1 MTDKKKYAAIIG
13 STHGIGRECAR
24 KYLGEGFSVI
34 GCAHSPEDQ
43 RGHEMER
50 QYPEYRHVIAD
61 VSSEDDM
68 CRFFCKEVPAFTG
81 GEKLSLVLV
90 CSGTGIAPLPADKMN
105 ISSAAHV
112 IDVNLIGTAIVM
124 KFALSVLGEKSC
136 FAVLGSIA
144 ADTPSTGAD
153 WSYSASKAGIPTLL
167 KETANDERF
176 RGISFIHFRLG
187 YIRTRMTVMD
197 DPQEWLKKTPYAEA
211 GNPKETAH
219 KIFSAAASAKK
230 GYSEVSIIGGGI
242 PDTYPQPRLKGRMAG
257 VLAPVF
263 SLAGKYSCGT
273 LGDEAYKFVDIIAQ
287 GGFQYWMMLPH
298 TPTGYGDSPYSPLSS
313 VGGNINLISPDI
325 LRRENLLSEKFC
337 NTLHSDSKRIDY
349 EKCYKLR
356 DRMLREAWKNFR
368 ELPENHE
375 LKLDFE
381 VFSSENGEWLYDFS
395 LYFAV
400 KDLYDGRAW
409 QDWEDEGLRDRNPY
423 ALEDFAET
431 HEEEIRF
438 WEFTQFIFFRQLKDL
453 RSYAESKGVFLI
465 GDMPF
470 YVNEDSCDTWSL
482 RELFCID
489 PQTGRTMKF
498 SGTPHKD
505 SRHWGCPAYSWE
517 KHIEDGCKWWRR
529 RVLHYAQYFDG
540 LRIDHS
546 IALRK
551 SYVIPSDSTKPKW
564 EDGAD
569 VLCDN
574 ILSQAIHNEAEKS
587 GTVIFAEDLGCVPEG
602 LRERIEDLGWF
613 TIRLIQYASKTCYGS
628 HNDHSP
634 INYTQRQMIFTST
647 HDSQPLQGY
656 LAGLHGHD
664 LKYFMYMMN
673 ATKPDNLYDAVMKAA
688 YFSCAQF
695 CTVAIQDIMKLGDE
709 ARMSD
714 HKSFENSWKWRAES
728 LDAILPLMSGFKR
741 LAVLSGRFQAGRT
754 DFISAIEEA
763 AL

>member
-1 MTDKKKYAAIIG
+1 MTDIKRYAAIIG
-13 STHGIGRECAR
+13 STHGIGRACAI
-24 KYLGEGFSVI
+24 KYLSEGYSVI

-43 RGHEMER
+43 RGQEMER

-61 VSSEDDM
+61 VSCEDEM
-68 CRFFCKEVPAFTG
+68 RRFFCEEVAAFTG

-105 ISSAAHV
+105 LLSAEHV
-112 IDVNLIGTAIVM
+112 IDVNLIGTAIVL
-124 KFALSVLGEKSC
+124 KFALSVLGDGSC

-144 ADTPSTGAD
+144 ADTPLTGAD
-153 WSYSASKAGIPTLL
+153 WSYSASKAGIPPLL
-167 KETANDERF
+167 KEAANDERF
-176 RGISFIHFRLG
+176 RGISFMHFRLG

-197 DPQEWLKKTPYAEA
+197 DHQEWLKKTPYAEA
-211 GNPKETAH
+211 GNPEDTARM
-219 KIFSAAASAKK
+219 IFAAVLSAEK
-230 GYSEVSIIGGGI
+230 GYSEVSIVGGGI
-242 PDTYPQPRLKGRMAG
+242 PGKYPQKKLAGRMAG

-263 SLAGKYSCGT
+263 SLSGKYSCGT
-273 LGDEAYKFVDIIAQ
+273 LGDEAYSFVDVISQ
-287 GGFQYWMMLPH
+287 GGFRYWMMLPH
-298 TPTGYGDSPYSPLSS
+298 TPTGFGDSPYSPQSS
-313 VGGNINLISPDI
+313 AGGNINLISPDI
-325 LRRENLLSEKFC
+325 LMRENLLSEEFC
-337 NTLHSDSKRIDY
+337 NTLYSDEVKIDY
-349 EKCYKLR
+349 EKCCKLQNI
-356 DRMLREAWKNFR
+356 MLREAWRNFQG
-368 ELPENHE
+368 LPENHV
-375 LKLDFE
+375 LKRDFQD
-381 VFSSENGEWLYDFS
+381 FAAKNREWLHDFS

-400 KDLYDGRAW
+400 KGFYGGKAW
-409 QDWEDEGLRDRNPY
+409 QDWQDDGLKNRKPD
-423 ALEDFAET
+423 ALEKFTQAHKDDI
-431 HEEEIRF
+431 HF
-438 WEFTQFIFFRQLKDL
+438 WEFTQFIFFRQLKAL
-453 RSYAESKGVFLI
+453 HSYAESKGVFLI

-470 YVNEDSCDTWSL
+470 YVNEDSCDTWSS

-489 PQTGRTMKF
+489 SRTGRTLKF

-517 KHIEDGCKWWRR
+517 SHIHDGCKWWRR

-540 LRIDHS
+540 LRIDHA

-551 SYVIPSDSTKPKW
+551 SYVIPSDGSKPQW

-574 ILSQAIHNEAEKS
+574 ILSQAIHNEAEKF

-602 LRERIEDLGWF
+602 LRERIDSLGWF

-647 HDSQPLQGY
+647 HDSRPLQGY

-664 LKYFMYMMN
+664 LKYFIYMMN
-673 ATKPDNLYDAVMKAA
+673 AASPDSLFDSVMKAA
-688 YFSCAQF
+688 YFSCPQF
-695 CTVAIQDIMKLGDE
+695 CTVALQDIMRLGNE

-714 HKSFENSWKWRAES
+714 HNSFGNSWKWRAEN
-728 LDAILPLMSGFKR
+728 LDAILPLMPKFKR
-741 LAVLSGRFQAGRT
+741 LAVLSGRLQADRT
-754 DFISAIEEA
+754 EFISSIEEA